1 MIDLAVLKGSSFVV
15 LGLAR
20 SGLATVRALTAAGI
34 DCVAWDDNAASREA
48 AAKLGARVIDPATL
62 DWTPVTAL
70 VISPGIP
77 SRLPQPH
84 PVAVAARAAGKPIIC
99 DVELLARAQPA
110 ARFVAITGTNGKSTT
125 TALIGHILE
134 QAGLRCEVGGN
145 IGRGALDLAPLG
157 AGGIYVLEL
166 SSYQLELLQTFRAH
180 VAVWLN
186 ITPDH
191 IDRHGDLAGY
201 VAAKKN
207 IFARQQAGD
216 CAVIGTDDE
225 PSRAVAAEMAARK
238 GVACVAVA
246 LDRPVAGGISY
257 RAGMLVDAD
266 GYTVDF
272 ADVPTLP
279 GDHNAQNA
287 AAAWAVCRWLDVPR
301 EWIVAGLRTY
311 AGLPHRQE
319 RVASVGRVVYVNDSK
334 ATNADATA
342 RALSS
347 YRDIYWILG
356 GQAKEGGVAPLAPWF
371 DRIRHAFLIGEATEL
386 FAGQLDG
393 KVSYSRCGDLKS
405 ALDAAHAMA
414 QQDAAQHEAGGRSS
428 TGAPVVLLSPAS
440 ASWDQWQSYEHR
452 GDAFRAMARALPGA
466 TSLGR
471 AA

>member
-20 SGLATVRALTAAGI
+20 SGLATVRALRAAGI
-34 DCVAWDDNAASREA
+34 ECIAWDDSAASREA
-48 AAKLGARVIDPATL
+48 AAQAGARIADPATV
-62 DWTPVTAL
+62 DWSGIAAL
-70 VISPGIP
+70 IISPGIP
-77 SRLPQPH
+77 NTLPVPH

-99 DVELLARAQPA
+99 DVELLARAQTEA
-110 ARFVAITGTNGKSTT
+110 QFIAITGTNGKSTT
-125 TALIGHILE
+125 TALIGHILQ

-145 IGRGALDLAPLG
+145 IGRGALDLAGLG
-157 AGGIYVLEL
+157 KGGLYVLEL
-166 SSYQLELLQTFRAH
+166 SSYQLELLQTFRADI
-180 VAVWLN
+180 AVWLN

-207 IFARQQAGD
+207 IFARQHAGD
-216 CAVIGTDDE
+216 CVVIGTEDE
-225 PSRAVAAEMAARK
+225 PSRQVEHEIAART
-238 GVACVAVA
+238 GIACVPVA
-246 LDRPVAGGISY
+246 LDRPVAGGVSY

-272 ADVPTLP
+272 SDVPTLP

-287 AAAWAVCRWLDVPR
+287 ACAWAVCRWLDVPR
-301 EWIVAGLRTY
+301 EMIVAGLRTY
-311 AGLPHRQE
+311 PGLPHRQE
-319 RVASVGRVVYVNDSK
+319 RVAAVGNVVYINDSK

-347 YRDIYWILG
+347 YDDIYWILG
-356 GQAKEGGVAPLAPWF
+356 GQAKEGGVAPLATYF
-371 DRIRHAFLIGEATEL
+371 DRIRHAFLIGEATDL

-393 KVSYSRCGDLKS
+393 KLPYSRCGDLQS
-405 ALDAAHAMA
+405 ALDAAHALA
-414 QQDAAQHEAGGRSS
+414 QREAAGPA
-428 TGAPVVLLSPAS
+428 VVLLSPAC
-440 ASWDQWQSYEHR
+440 ASWDQWKSYEHR

-466 TSLGR
+466 ESLGR

>member
-20 SGLATVRALTAAGI
+20 SGMATVRALTAAGI
-34 DCVAWDDNAASREA
+34 DCVAWDDNAASREEA
-48 AAKLGARVIDPATL
+48 ARLGARVVDPLTL
-62 DWTPVTAL
+62 DWAPFTAL

-77 SRLPQPH
+77 NLLPEPH
-84 PVAVAARAAGKPIIC
+84 PVAVAARAAGKPLIC

-110 ARFVAITGTNGKSTT
+110 ACYVAITGTNGKSTT
-125 TALIGHILE
+125 TALIGHILQ

-145 IGRGALDLAPLG
+145 IGRGALDLASLG
-157 AGGIYVLEL
+157 EGGIYVLEL
-166 SSYQLELLQTFRAH
+166 SSYQLELLQTFRANI
-180 VAVWLN
+180 AVWLN

-201 VAAKKN
+201 VRAKTN

-216 CAVIGTDDE
+216 CVVIGTEDE
-225 PSRAVAAEMAARK
+225 PSREVAGEVAARK
-238 GVACVAVA
+238 GIACIPVA
-246 LDRPVAGGISY
+246 LDRPIAGGISY

-266 GYTVDF
+266 GYVVDF
-272 ADVPTLP
+272 SDVPTLP

-287 AAAWAVCRWLDVPR
+287 ACAWAVCRWLDVPR
-301 EWIVAGLRTY
+301 ERIVRGLQSFE
-311 AGLPHRQE
+311 GLPHRQE
-319 RVASVGRVVYVNDSK
+319 RVAAVGRVVYVNDSK

-347 YRDIYWILG
+347 YHDIYWILG

-371 DRIRHAFLIGEATEL
+371 DRVRHAFLIGEAAEL

-414 QQDAAQHEAGGRSS
+414 QRDAGQGASGDAA
-428 TGAPVVLLSPAS
+428 VVLLSPAS
-440 ASWDQWQSYEHR
+440 ASWDQWKSYEHR
-452 GDAFRAMARALPGA
+452 GDAFRALARALPGA

>member
-1 MIDLAVLKGSSFVV
+1 MIDLGMLKGSSFVV

-20 SGLATVRALTAAGI
+20 SGLATVRALAAAGI
-34 DCVAWDDNAASREA
+34 DCLAWDDNAESREA
-48 AAKLGARVIDPATL
+48 AASAGARVADPETV
-62 DWTPVTAL
+62 DWAGVTAL

-77 SRLPQPH
+77 SRLPKPH
-84 PVAVAARAAGKPIIC
+84 PVAAAALAAGKKIIC
-99 DVELLARAQPA
+99 DVELLARAQAA

-125 TALIGHILE
+125 TALIGHVLE
-134 QAGLRCEVGGN
+134 AAGIPCQVGGN
-145 IGRGALDLAPLG
+145 IGRGVLDLEPLG
-157 AGGIYVLEL
+157 EGGLYVLEL
-166 SSYQLELLQTFRAH
+166 SSYQLELLETFRAH

-201 VAAKKN
+201 VAAKEN
-207 IFARQQAGD
+207 IFARQRPGD
-216 CAVIGTDDE
+216 CAVVGVDDV
-225 PSRAVAAEMAARK
+225 PSQAVFERLASHR
-238 GVACVAVA
+238 GVVAI
-246 LDRPVAGGISY
+246 PVKRETPVPGGVSF

-266 GYTVDF
+266 GYSVDF
-272 ADVPTLP
+272 GDVATLP

-287 AAAWAVCRWLDVPR
+287 ACAWAACRWLDVPR
-301 EWIVAGLRTY
+301 ERIVSGLRSY
-311 AGLPHRQE
+311 PGLPHRQE
-319 RVASVGRVVYVNDSK
+319 RVAAVGDVVYVNDSK

-386 FAGQLDG
+386 FAAQLEG
-393 KVSYSRCGDLKS
+393 KLSYSRCGDLRT
-405 ALDAAHAMA
+405 ALEAAHARA
-414 QQDAAQHEAGGRSS
+414 QSDMKEREAKGAA
-428 TGAPVVLLSPAS
+428 VVLLSPAC

-466 TSLGR
+466 QILGR

>member
-1 MIDLAVLKGSSFVV
+1 MIDLTILEGSSFVV

-20 SGLATVRALTAAGI
+20 SGLATVRALRAAGI
-34 DCVAWDDNAASREA
+34 DCIAWDDNAASRDA
-48 AAKLGARVIDPATL
+48 ASQLGARIAD
-62 DWTPVTAL
+62 PVTIDWSGIAAL

-77 SRLPQPH
+77 STLPVPH

-99 DVELLARAQPA
+99 DVELLARAQPR

-125 TALIGHILE
+125 TALIGHILQ
-134 QAGLRCEVGGN
+134 QAGARCEVGGN

-157 AGGIYVLEL
+157 EGGLYVLEL
-166 SSYQLELLQTFRAH
+166 SSYQLELLQTFHADI
-180 VAVWLN
+180 AVWLN

-207 IFARQQAGD
+207 IFARQHDGD
-216 CAVIGTDDE
+216 CVVIGTEDE
-225 PSRAVAAEMAARK
+225 ASRDVEREMAARS
-238 GVACVAVA
+238 GIACVPVA
-246 LDRPVAGGISY
+246 LDRPVANGISY

-272 ADVPTLP
+272 SDVLTLP

-287 AAAWAVCRWLDVPR
+287 ACAWAVCRWLDVPR
-301 EWIVAGLRTY
+301 EMIVAGLRTY
-311 AGLPHRQE
+311 SGLPHRQE
-319 RVASVGRVVYVNDSK
+319 RVAAVGKVVYVNDSK

-347 YRDIYWILG
+347 YDEIYWILG
-356 GQAKEGGVAPLAPWF
+356 GQAKEGGVAPLAPYF
-371 DRIRHAFLIGEATEL
+371 GRIRHAFLIGEATEL
-386 FAGQLDG
+386 FAGQLEG
-393 KVSYSRCGDLKS
+393 KLPYSRCGDLQS
-405 ALDAAHAMA
+405 ALDAAHALA
-414 QQDAAQHEAGGRSS
+414 QREAAGPA
-428 TGAPVVLLSPAS
+428 VVLLSPAC
-440 ASWDQWQSYEHR
+440 ASWDQWKSYEHR

-466 TSLGR
+466 EILGR

>member
-34 DCVAWDDNAASREA
+34 DCTAWDDNASSREE
-48 AAKLGARVIDPATL
+48 AAKAGARIAEPSTV
-62 DWTPVTAL
+62 DWSPVTAL
-70 VISPGIP
+70 VMSPGIP
-77 SRLPQPH
+77 NRLPQPH
-84 PVAVAARAAGKPIIC
+84 PAAVAARAAGKPIIC
-99 DVELLARAQPA
+99 DVELLARAQPE

-125 TALIGHILE
+125 TSLIGHIL
-134 QAGLRCEVGGN
+134 QDAGLRCEVGGN

-157 AGGIYVLEL
+157 EGGIYVLEL
-166 SSYQLELLQTFRAH
+166 SSYQLELLQTFRAN
-180 VAVWLN
+180 VAIWLN

-207 IFARQQAGD
+207 IFARQRIGD

-225 PSRAVAAEMAARK
+225 PSRAVEREMAVRT
-238 GVACVAVA
+238 GIACVPVA
-246 LDRPVAGGISY
+246 LDRPVAGGVSY

-266 GYTVDF
+266 GYAIDF
-272 ADVPTLP
+272 SDVPTLP

-287 AAAWAVCRWLDVPR
+287 ACAWATCRWFDVPR
-301 EWIVAGLRTY
+301 ERIVSGLKSY
-311 AGLPHRQE
+311 EGLPHRQE
-319 RVASVGRVVYVNDSK
+319 RVAAVGHVVYVNDSK

-356 GQAKEGGVAPLAPWF
+356 GQAKEGGVTPLAPWF
-371 DRIRHAFLIGEATEL
+371 DRIRHAFLIGEATDL

-393 KVSYSRCGDLKS
+393 KVSYTRCGDLQS
-405 ALDAAHAMA
+405 ALDAAHALA
-414 QQDAAQHEAGGRSS
+414 QREA
-428 TGAPVVLLSPAS
+428 TGPAVVLLSPAC
-440 ASWDQWQSYEHR
+440 ASWDQWKSYEHR

-466 TSLGR
+466 ESLGR

>member
-1 MIDLAVLKGSSFVV
+1 MIDLAILKGSSFVV

-34 DCVAWDDNAASREA
+34 DCTAWDDNASSRDEA
-48 AAKLGARVIDPATL
+48 ARAGARIAEPSTV
-62 DWTPVTAL
+62 DWSHVTAL
-70 VISPGIP
+70 VMSPGIP
-77 SRLPQPH
+77 NRLPQPH
-84 PVAVAARAAGKPIIC
+84 PAAVAARAAGKPIIC
-99 DVELLARAQPA
+99 DVELLARAQPEA
-110 ARFVAITGTNGKSTT
+110 QFVAITGTNGKSTT
-125 TALIGHILE
+125 TSLIGHIL
-134 QAGLRCEVGGN
+134 QDAGLRCEVGGN

-157 AGGIYVLEL
+157 EGGIYVLEL
-166 SSYQLELLQTFRAH
+166 SSYQLELLQTFRAN
-180 VAVWLN
+180 VAIWLN

-207 IFARQQAGD
+207 IFARQRIGD

-225 PSRAVAAEMAARK
+225 PSRAVEREMAARP
-238 GVACVAVA
+238 GIACVPVA
-246 LDRPVAGGISY
+246 LDRPVAGGVSY
-257 RAGMLVDAD
+257 RAGMLIDAD

-272 ADVPTLP
+272 SDVPTLP

-287 AAAWAVCRWLDVPR
+287 ACAWATCRWLDVPR
-301 EWIVAGLRTY
+301 EWIVNGLKSY
-311 AGLPHRQE
+311 GGLPHRQE
-319 RVASVGRVVYVNDSK
+319 RVAAVGHVVYVNDSK

-356 GQAKEGGVAPLAPWF
+356 GQAKEGGVEPLTPWF

-386 FAGQLDG
+386 FAGQLAG
-393 KVSYSRCGDLKS
+393 KVPYTRCGDLQS
-405 ALDAAHAMA
+405 ALDAAHALA
-414 QQDAAQHEAGGRSS
+414 QREA
-428 TGAPVVLLSPAS
+428 TAPAVVLLSPAC
-440 ASWDQWQSYEHR
+440 ASWDQWKSYEHR

-466 TSLGR
+466 ESLGR

>member
-1 MIDLAVLKGSSFVV
+1 MIDLTILEGSSFVV

-20 SGLATVRALTAAGI
+20 SGLATVRALRAAGI
-34 DCVAWDDNAASREA
+34 DCIAWDDNAASRDA
-48 AAKLGARVIDPATL
+48 ASQLGARIAD
-62 DWTPVTAL
+62 PVTIDWSGIAAL

-77 SRLPQPH
+77 STLPVPH

-99 DVELLARAQPA
+99 DVELLARAQPR

-125 TALIGHILE
+125 TALIGHILQ
-134 QAGLRCEVGGN
+134 QAGARCEVGGN

-157 AGGIYVLEL
+157 EGGLYVLEL
-166 SSYQLELLQTFRAH
+166 SSYQLELLQTFHADI
-180 VAVWLN
+180 AVWLN

-207 IFARQQAGD
+207 IFARQHAGD
-216 CAVIGTDDE
+216 CVVIGTEDE
-225 PSRAVAAEMAARK
+225 ASRDVEREMAARS
-238 GVACVAVA
+238 GIACVPVA
-246 LDRPVAGGISY
+246 LDRPVANGISY

-272 ADVPTLP
+272 SDVLTLP

-287 AAAWAVCRWLDVPR
+287 ACAWAVCRWLDVPR
-301 EWIVAGLRTY
+301 EMIVAGLRTY
-311 AGLPHRQE
+311 PGLPHRQE
-319 RVASVGRVVYVNDSK
+319 RVAAVGKVVYVNDSK

-347 YRDIYWILG
+347 YDEIYWILG
-356 GQAKEGGVAPLAPWF
+356 GQAKEGGVAPLASYF
-371 DRIRHAFLIGEATEL
+371 GRIRHAFLIGEATEL
-386 FAGQLDG
+386 FAGQLEG
-393 KVSYSRCGDLKS
+393 KLPHSRCGDLQS
-405 ALDAAHAMA
+405 ALDAAHALA
-414 QQDAAQHEAGGRSS
+414 QREAAGPA
-428 TGAPVVLLSPAS
+428 VVLLSPAC
-440 ASWDQWQSYEHR
+440 ASWDQWKSYEHR

-466 TSLGR
+466 EILGR

>member
-1 MIDLAVLKGSSFVV
+1 MIDLAVLEGSSFVV

-20 SGLATVRALTAAGI
+20 SGLATVRALRAAGI
-34 DCVAWDDNAASREA
+34 DCIAWDDNAASRDSA
-48 AAKLGARVIDPATL
+48 AHLGARIADPATI
-62 DWTPVTAL
+62 DWSGITAL

-77 SRLPQPH
+77 STLPVPH

-99 DVELLARAQPA
+99 DVELLARAQPR

-125 TALIGHILE
+125 TALIGHILQ
-134 QAGLRCEVGGN
+134 QAGARCEVGGN
-145 IGRGALDLAPLG
+145 IGRGALDLEPLG
-157 AGGIYVLEL
+157 EDGLYVLEL
-166 SSYQLELLQTFRAH
+166 SSYQLELLQTFHAD

-207 IFARQQAGD
+207 IFARQHAGD
-216 CAVIGTDDE
+216 CVVIGTEDE
-225 PSRAVAAEMAARK
+225 PSRDVEREMAVRS
-238 GVACVAVA
+238 GIACVPVA
-246 LDRPVAGGISY
+246 LDRPVANGISY

-272 ADVPTLP
+272 SDVLTLP

-287 AAAWAVCRWLDVPR
+287 ACAWAVCRWLDVPR
-301 EWIVAGLRTY
+301 EMIVAGLRTY
-311 AGLPHRQE
+311 PGLPHRQE
-319 RVASVGRVVYVNDSK
+319 RVAAVGKVVYVNDSK

-347 YRDIYWILG
+347 YDDIYWILG
-356 GQAKEGGVAPLAPWF
+356 GQAKEGGVAPLAMYF

-386 FAGQLDG
+386 FAGQLEG
-393 KVSYSRCGDLKS
+393 KLPYSRCGDLQS
-405 ALDAAHAMA
+405 ALDAAHALA
-414 QQDAAQHEAGGRSS
+414 QREAVGP
-428 TGAPVVLLSPAS
+428 AVVLLSPAC
-440 ASWDQWQSYEHR
+440 ASWDQWKSYEHR

-466 TSLGR
+466 ETLGR